1 MYGGERRYA
10 AGPTCRTRLDPYR
23 RYVEANPAGNARLTA
38 WVGLLLLALLTLQG
52 ITLFALNNLISVHLF
67 VGGVLVP
74 LVLLKLTT
82 TGWRMTRYYRQSPRY
97 VEAGSPPLALRLLA
111 PLVIVSS
118 LALLGTG
125 LSLAFIGRSA
135 TRPFMTIA
143 GFGISAL
150 TLHQIAAIAWI
161 AIAGPHMLARVLP
174 AIRHTT
180 RIGGRHTVTGGGLR
194 LAVVTLTACIAVT
207 TGLLVLHVGVD
218 WTAHST
224 AALGVGK

>member
-1 MYGGERRYA
+1 M
-10 AGPTCRTRLDPYR
+10 
-23 RYVEANPAGNARLTA
+23 EANPAGNARLTA
-38 WVGLLLLALLTLQG
+38 WVGLLLLALLLLQATTL
-52 ITLFALNNLISVHLF
+52 LALSSLISVHLF

-74 LVLLKLTT
+74 LVLLKLAT
-82 TGWRMTRYYRQSPRY
+82 TGWRMTRYHRRSKPY

-111 PLVIVSS
+111 PLVVVSS

-125 LSLAFIGRSA
+125 LSLAFIGRRA
-135 TRPFMTIA
+135 TQPFMTIA

-180 RIGGRHTVTGGGLR
+180 RIGGQHAVSGAGLR
-194 LAVVTLTACIAVT
+194 LAVITLTACIAVT

>member
-1 MYGGERRYA
+1 MYGRERRYA
-10 AGPTCRTRLDPYR
+10 AGPTCPTWLATYGQ
-23 RYVEANPAGNARLTA
+23 YVEANPAGNARLTA
-38 WVGLLLLALLTLQG
+38 WVGLLLLALLMLQG
-52 ITLFALNNLISVHLF
+52 ATLLALGNLISVHLF

-82 TGWRMTRYYRQSPRY
+82 TGWRMTRYYRRSRPY

-111 PLVIVSS
+111 PLVVLSS
-118 LALLGTG
+118 LAVLGTG
-125 LSLAFIGRSA
+125 LSLAFIGRGA
-135 TRPFMTIA
+135 TRSFMTIA

-161 AIAGPHMLARVLP
+161 AITGPHTLARVLP
-174 AIRHTT
+174 ALRHTT
-180 RIGGRHTVTGGGLR
+180 RIGGHHEVTGAGLR
-194 LAVVTLTACIAVT
+194 LAVITLTACIAVT